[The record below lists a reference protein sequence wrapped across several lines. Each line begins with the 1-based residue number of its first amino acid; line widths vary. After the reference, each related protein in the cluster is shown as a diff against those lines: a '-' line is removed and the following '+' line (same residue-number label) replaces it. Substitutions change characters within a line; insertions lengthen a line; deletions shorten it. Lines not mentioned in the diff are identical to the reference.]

1 MQDKELIARG
11 AECICGDLILNRKVV
26 GHYRNGQF
34 IITPEGTDE
43 LNNVVEIQATVVTE
57 TKAPKAAVAAKTTK
71 APKAAVAAKTT
82 TTAEL
87 PEGLDPGVDPDA
99 DIQLASEGG
108 TQD

>member
-11 AECICGDLILNRKVV
+11 AECVCGDLILNRKVV

-34 IITPEGTDE
+34 VITPEGADE

-57 TKAPKAAVAAKTTK
+57 TKAPKAPK
-71 APKAAVAAKTT
+71 APKAVKTT
-82 TTAEL
+82 EAVKL

>member
-11 AECICGDLILNRKVV
+11 AECVCGDLILNRKVV

-34 IITPEGTDE
+34 VITPEGADE

-57 TKAPKAAVAAKTTK
+57 TKAHKAAKAVKTTK
-71 APKAAVAAKTT
+71 AVK
-82 TTAEL
+82 L